1 MEYHNNIYMNDCMS
15 PAANIASILLNQ
27 PSIRLQGKRPDEVED
42 NPHREMHF
50 PPYCRQMASARPS
63 PPRSSVYF
71 TFLHRLETH

>member
-1 MEYHNNIYMNDCMS
+1 MS

-50 PPYCRQMASARPS
+50 PHYGRQMASARPS
-63 PPRSSVYF
+63 PPRTDV
-71 TFLHRLETH
+71 

>member
-1 MEYHNNIYMNDCMS
+1 MS

-50 PPYCRQMASARPS
+50 PHYGRQMASARPS
-63 PPRSSVYF
+63 PPRSDV
-71 TFLHRLETH
+71 LHFYID